1 MDILMFG
8 LVQHGMQLAALLGR
22 RGILAIP
29 VVRDLLAV
37 LDLWEVKDSLV
48 VRELDSLVVK
58 VLMDMTEVKDSLVV
72 RELDSLVVKVLMDL
86 WVVKDS
92 LVVRELDSLVVKESD
107 SLVVEEQ

>member
-1 MDILMFG
+1 
-8 LVQHGMQLAALLGR
+8 
-22 RGILAIP
+22 
-29 VVRDLLAV
+29 
-37 LDLWEVKDSLV
+37 
-48 VRELDSLVVK
+48 
-58 VLMDMTEVKDSLVV
+58 MDMTEVKDSLVV